1 MTIGYAEQLLNIV
14 EELPGEKILE
24 VLDFARF
31 LRWKDLVEAR
41 ETIEFDAWAENLARE
56 KGFAYLTGEDVA
68 QIVHEFRRE
77 R

>member
-1 MTIGYAEQLLNIV
+1 MTISYAEQLLDVI

-24 VLDFARF
+24 VLDFAKF
-31 LRWKDLVEAR
+31 LRWRGLVEAR
-41 ETIEFDAWAENLARE
+41 EVIEFDAWAENLAKE
-56 KGFAYLTGEDVA
+56 KGFAYLTEEDVA

>member
-1 MTIGYAEQLLNIV
+1 MAVSHVEQLLDVIG
-14 EELPGEKILE
+14 ELPGEKVLE

-31 LRWKDLVEAR
+31 LRWQDLVEAR
-41 ETIEFDAWAENLARE
+41 EIIEFDAWAENLAKE
-56 KGFAYLTGEDVA
+56 KGFTHLTEEDVA

>member
-14 EELPGEKILE
+14 EELPGEKALE
-24 VLDFARF
+24 VLDFAKF
-31 LRWKDLVEAR
+31 LRWRDLVEAR
-41 ETIEFDAWAENLARE
+41 EIIEFDAWAENLAKE
-56 KGFAYLTGEDVA
+56 KGFTYLTEEDVA